1 MKKIKLTESA
11 MKKIALTAAISTA
24 LLFALATGMAT
35 VPTPSHSPPNYV
47 FGHYGS
53 IPQVW

>member
-1 MKKIKLTESA
+1 MKKMMLTDSA
-11 MKKIALTAAISTA
+11 IKKITLTAAVGIA

-35 VPTPSHSPPNYV
+35 ITTPSYSPATHV

-53 IPQVW
+53 VPPLW

>member
-1 MKKIKLTESA
+1 MKKIKLAESA

-35 VPTPSHSPPNYV
+35 VPTPSHSPPKYV

-53 IPQVW
+53 VPPVW

>member
-1 MKKIKLTESA
+1 MAKITF
-11 MKKIALTAAISTA
+11 TAAVATA

-53 IPQVW
+53 VPPVW